1 MDKEEIDNRQKVEIA
16 ALSSD
21 LDALAVAENIDLK
34 AARRRVDRRIGFN
47 RIYMTLRTMQ
57 RAAAILFVPLLAFT
71 LWLGFD
77 REALAPEPVPAMLEM
92 QTSAG
97 TIGRVVLPDSSVV
110 MLNAGSVLR
119 YPSFFS
125 GGERRVELYGEAYLE
140 VSKDSAHRFVVGLP
154 DGAEIAVYGTKFN
167 VDAYKD
173 EPCIATL
180 VEGSIGYCYRAD
192 DGVEQELR
200 LKPNQRLR
208 RDIAEGSLEITTT
221 DCSCETAWK
230 DGVILLNSTPLD
242 EILRIVGRKYQV
254 KFDVRNKDLASYTFS
269 GGRLSVD
276 DGVERILETLRISSQ
291 IRWRYDSTDDNTI
304 SEIVIY

>member
-1 MDKEEIDNRQKVEIA
+1 
-16 ALSSD
+16 
-21 LDALAVAENIDLK
+21 
-34 AARRRVDRRIGFN
+34 
-47 RIYMTLRTMQ
+47 
-57 RAAAILFVPLLAFT
+57 
-71 LWLGFD
+71 
-77 REALAPEPVPAMLEM
+77 MLEM

-180 VEGSIGYCYRAD
+180 VEGSIGYLYRAD

-254 KFDVRNKDLASYTFS
+254 KFDVRRRGAHTRNSAHILADTLALQQHRRQHNFRNSNILKNINHICNEKSIFGSRCSNAFS
-269 GGRLSVD
+269 PLRL
-276 DGVERILETLRISSQ
+276 L
-291 IRWRYDSTDDNTI
+291 
-304 SEIVIY
+304 